1 MSILVLYSQLP
12 NFEKQRVVYRQSK
25 TQLPLFYFLGSTE
38 LEINTGYLEDGEL
51 NLIDP
56 QGVGSCLSLCSL
68 SFASNCQA
76 ICGDIFMSVTPPP
89 KDGEIMKI
97 NRLRLGLQT
106 VSPSQQSFHG
116 Y

>member
-1 MSILVLYSQLP
+1 MMSILVLYSQLP

-89 KDGEIMKI
+89 KMGK
-97 NRLRLGLQT
+97 
-106 VSPSQQSFHG
+106 S
-116 Y
+116 